1 MHFETRQDWQVTPR
15 EAVQI
20 QKALAGQVVTRG
32 EVATPQFIAGVDVSV
47 NRMEKSG
54 TGAVVV
60 LSYPGLKVVEC
71 RTVAGPVTFPY
82 VPGLLSFREIPLLLR
97 AFEEITVT
105 PDLVL
110 VDGQGYAHPRRM
122 GIASHLGLVLGIPT
136 IGCAK
141 SRLCGAYGER
151 GQERG
156 SYAGLF
162 DDNGELIGA
171 AVRTRTETKP
181 VFVSIGHLIS
191 LEQAVFWT
199 LQCCRGYRLPEP
211 TRQAHIAA
219 NSRAIAV

>member
-20 QKALAGQVVTRG
+20 QKALAGQVVTVG
-32 EVATPQFIAGVDVSV
+32 VVAAPCLIAGVDVSV
-47 NRMEKSG
+47 NRTEGSG

-60 LSYPGLKVVEC
+60 LSYPGLEVVES
-71 RTVAGPVTFPY
+71 RAVAGPVTFPY

-97 AFEEITVT
+97 AFEEIALT

-141 SRLCGAYGER
+141 SRLCGAYAEPGRER
-151 GQERG
+151 GK
-156 SYAGLF
+156 YAGLF
-162 DDNGELIGA
+162 DDNGEQIGA
-171 AVRTRTETKP
+171 AVRTRTATKP
-181 VFVSIGHLIS
+181 VFVSIGHRIS
-191 LEQAVFWT
+191 LEQAIFWT